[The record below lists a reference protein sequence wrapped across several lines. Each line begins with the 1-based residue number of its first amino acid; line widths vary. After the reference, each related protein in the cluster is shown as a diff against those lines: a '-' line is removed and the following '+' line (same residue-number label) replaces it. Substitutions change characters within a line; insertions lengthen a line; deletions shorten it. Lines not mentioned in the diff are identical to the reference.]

1 MLNRPWEVEESEIK
15 MNKKTMF
22 AIAALSAAMVI
33 QAKADAVV
41 SSDVVG

>member
-1 MLNRPWEVEESEIK
+1 
-15 MNKKTMF
+15 MNMKTKTML
-22 AIAALSAAMVI
+22 AIAALSAAVAI